1 MARIIFTLE
10 DLSKIETELTA
21 DRITIGRLSENG
33 VMLPSASV
41 SGHHATIKRR
51 GDAYFVQDHGSTNGT
66 KINGVE
72 VDEVKLENGDRL
84 FFGDVSAVFQLRD
97 LSVKKKDPVEPQPEV
112 QSGDDAATSSR
123 SWGCARYFLIFTFI
137 IMAFAAGLMLAHA
150 VKYQRFLLPDIIY
163 SEPVRKYFGNITEE
177 PVRSGDRD
185 KSKAANEEQK

>member
-10 DLSKIETELTA
+10 DLSKIETDLTV

-33 VMLPSASV
+33 VVLPSASV

-72 VDEVKLENGDRL
+72 IDEAKLEDGDRL
-84 FFGDVSAVFQLRD
+84 FFGDISAVFQQRD
-97 LSVKKKDPVEPQPEV
+97 LSVKKKEPVEPQPEV
-112 QSGDDAATSSR
+112 RPAAVAPSR
-123 SWGCARYFLIFTFI
+123 SSGCARFFVIFTFI
-137 IMAFAAGLMLAHA
+137 IMAFAVGLTLVHY

-163 SEPVRKYFGNITEE
+163 SEPVRKFFGNISEE
-177 PVRSGDRD
+177 PVKSGGPDN
-185 KSKAANEEQK
+185 SKATTEERK